1 VLQDH
6 TSDVEILGIDVGGS
20 GIKGAPVDVKTGQL
34 TAERYRLST
43 PPNAEP
49 DAVAETVARLVRHFE
64 WTGPVGCCFPAQI
77 KQGVALTA
85 ANISD
90 EWLEKNVAELFRDR
104 SGCPFVV
111 LNDADAAA
119 VAEMEFGSGRELRG
133 VVMLLTFGT
142 GIGSAIFVDRVLLP
156 NTELGHLF
164 LNNMV
169 AEHYAS
175 DRARKVERLTWQ
187 EWAQRVQ
194 AYLAHLERLFDID
207 TFILGG
213 GVSKP
218 NKSEKYLHLLSTKAQ
233 ILTARLENDAGI
245 VGAAVNAAIHIDPVH
260 P

>member
-1 VLQDH
+1 
-6 TSDVEILGIDVGGS
+6 
-20 GIKGAPVDVKTGQL
+20 
-34 TAERYRLST
+34 
-43 PPNAEP
+43 
-49 DAVAETVARLVRHFE
+49 
-64 WTGPVGCCFPAQI
+64 
-77 KQGVALTA
+77 
-85 ANISD
+85 
-90 EWLEKNVAELFRDR
+90 
-104 SGCPFVV
+104 
-111 LNDADAAA
+111 
-119 VAEMEFGSGRELRG
+119 
-133 VVMLLTFGT
+133 
-142 GIGSAIFVDRVLLP
+142 
-156 NTELGHLF
+156 
-164 LNNMV
+164 MV